1 MFEIITMFV
10 LAAIALIMSAVCI
23 CLDARVEQLE
33 QYIKRMEKDFWLTR
47 PKDFEG

>member
-10 LAAIALIMSAVCI
+10 LATVAIVLAAMCI

-33 QYIKRMEKDFWLTR
+33 QYIKRMEKDFWETR